1 MNLNPATGT
10 PAVPPRHAAAA
21 FTLAELLLVLVLLAT
36 LAAICCGAAAETR
49 NRTRVA
55 QCAGNLRQFALAMH
69 LYGNSNRDALPS
81 ASPGV
86 WPWDLPWQTG
96 TMITQYVS
104 WQKLYCPGTSER
116 YSEADNAGLW
126 NWVPNS
132 LRVAGY
138 ANTFPGSSVIA
149 SNQNA
154 TLTPQRLNL
163 GGGVYVAAPPAAERV
178 LVADAT
184 ISMQGQYDYQL
195 VQTYNFTAIPGGA
208 PKAHLSPHL
217 VGKLPEGGNLGM
229 LDGHVEWRDFSLMR
243 CRVSSGSVPGFWW

>member
-1 MNLNPATGT
+1 MNQISRSNLFHSRRTPAT
-10 PAVPPRHAAAA
+10 A
-21 FTLAELLLVLVLLAT
+21 FTLLEVLVVLALLAL
-36 LAAICCGAAAETR
+36 LAGLQLTGWAETR

-55 QCAGNLRQFALAMH
+55 QCASNLRQFTLAMH
-69 LYGNSNRDALPS
+69 LYGNANRDALPS

-96 TMITQYVS
+96 SLITQYVS
-104 WQKLYCPGTSER
+104 WRALYCPGTSER
-116 YSEADNAGLW
+116 FSDADNATLW
-126 NWVPNS
+126 NYVPNS

-154 TLTPQRLNL
+154 SLTPQRLNI
-163 GGGVYVAAPPAAERV
+163 GGVYVAAPAAATRV

-184 ISMQGQYDYQL
+184 ISMAGQYDFQQ
-195 VQTYNFTAIPGGA
+195 VQSYNFTAIPGGA
-208 PKAHLSPHL
+208 AKPHLSPHL
-217 VGKLPEGGNLGM
+217 SGKLPEGGNLGM